1 MTNYITCSNCGG
13 SGSTSSPFNCGE
25 CGGSGQITD
34 DSGTTRSCNC
44 GGVQQIPEQCSICA
58 GIGVVPVSA
67 SGGGNVSPAV
77 IARPDKPL
85 PPPSILGTMLGM
97 VLFVVLLPFRCFP
110 LGFILGLALLPEG
123 CRNQIGDYLE
133 KHSPPPKPRVL
144 HPENPMLRSYP

>member
-1 MTNYITCSNCGG
+1 MCSGSGQQFAQTLCSNCGG
-13 SGSTSSPFNCGE
+13 SGSITRWGMVD
-25 CGGSGQITD
+25 GSGQTV
-34 DSGTTRSCNC
+34 RERCSCSHGYVSAYVTC
-44 GGVQQIPEQCSICA
+44 RLCS